1 MSCKQTLKELKMGYF
16 IDFHYTIADLIT
28 TMGYL
33 IGYKSCINLPVS
45 LPVKLKAVRPLLVI

>member
-1 MSCKQTLKELKMGYF
+1 MGYF